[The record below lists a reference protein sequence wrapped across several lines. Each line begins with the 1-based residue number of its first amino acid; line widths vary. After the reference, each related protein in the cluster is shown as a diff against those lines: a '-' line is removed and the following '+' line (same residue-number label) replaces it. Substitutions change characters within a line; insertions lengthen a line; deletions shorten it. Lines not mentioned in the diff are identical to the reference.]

1 MVIRPILNLLGGI
14 HRIRNGAMETKLP
27 ASNLLEFQAL
37 NQAFNCMVVEIQ
49 DLKIDVYEERLNAQ
63 KAEMKHLQMQIN
75 PHFFLNTLNI
85 IFQLADLKRYEL
97 VKKTVHHLVQ
107 YFRFMLQAKDHDLT
121 LEQELDHIRN
131 YLEIQ
136 KMRYQQSFEFRITM
150 DDELR
155 QACIPSLIVQ
165 PFVENAM
172 LHGISLK
179 AEIFRLEISAMRSE
193 APDDMMIIE
202 VSDNGKGM
210 SAEKLAELSSPEYM
224 PASED
229 RHIGI
234 WNVKKRLEMRYQERA
249 SISLSENDPSGFR
262 VTLRLPIECTEGE
275 R

>member
-1 MVIRPILNLLGGI
+1 
-14 HRIRNGAMETKLP
+14 
-27 ASNLLEFQAL
+27 
-37 NQAFNCMVVEIQ
+37 
-49 DLKIDVYEERLNAQ
+49 
-63 KAEMKHLQMQIN
+63 
-75 PHFFLNTLNI
+75 
-85 IFQLADLKRYEL
+85 
-97 VKKTVHHLVQ
+97 
-107 YFRFMLQAKDHDLT
+107 
-121 LEQELDHIRN
+121 
-131 YLEIQ
+131 
-136 KMRYQQSFEFRITM
+136 M